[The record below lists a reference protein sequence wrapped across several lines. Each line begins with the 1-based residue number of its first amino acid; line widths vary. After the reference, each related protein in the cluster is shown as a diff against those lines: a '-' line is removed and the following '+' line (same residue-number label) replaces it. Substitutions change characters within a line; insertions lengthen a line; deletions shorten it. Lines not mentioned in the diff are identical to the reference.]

1 MGTTESKRKEM
12 STDTIRDAE
21 ETMKKAVANLM
32 KEFQTIRTGRANP
45 ALLDRVEVDYYGT
58 PTQLKGLANISTP
71 DGRSLMIQPYDKSG
85 LKDIE
90 TAIHKSGLGLTPNS
104 DGTVIRITIPQLTEE
119 RRKEMTKTVKK
130 FGEEA
135 KVAVRNI
142 RRDSAD
148 SIKKLKG
155 ELSEDDIKRQEEALQ
170 KVTDKYVKEIDK
182 HVHDKEVDIMEV

>member
-1 MGTTESKRKEM
+1 M
-12 STDTIRDAE
+12 STGEIIPNSE

-58 PTQLKGLANISTP
+58 PTPLKSLANISTP

-90 TAIHKSGLGLTPNS
+90 KAIHNSGLGLTPNS
-104 DGTVIRITIPQLTEE
+104 DGVVIRITIPQLTEE
-119 RRKEMTKTVKK
+119 RRKDMTKTVKK

-142 RRDSAD
+142 RRDAAD
-148 SIKKLKG
+148 ALKKLKG
-155 ELSEDDIKRQEEALQ
+155 EESEDEIKRLEESLQ

>member
-1 MGTTESKRKEM
+1 MSTTEI
-12 STDTIRDAE
+12 IRDAE

-58 PTQLKGLANISTP
+58 PTPLKSLANISTP
-71 DGRSLMIQPYDKSG
+71 DGRSLLIQPYDKSG

-90 TAIHKSGLGLTPNS
+90 QAIHKSGLGLTPNS
-104 DGTVIRITIPQLTEE
+104 DGSVIRITIPQLTEE

-135 KVAVRNI
+135 KIAVRNI
-142 RRDSAD
+142 RRDGAD
-148 SIKKLKG
+148 ELKKMKG
-155 ELSEDDIKRQEEALQ
+155 ELSEDEIKRQEEALQ
-170 KVTDKYVKEIDK
+170 KVTDKYVKEVDK
-182 HVHDKEVDIMEV
+182 HVHDKEIDIMEV

>member
-1 MGTTESKRKEM
+1 M
-12 STDTIRDAE
+12 STETIREAE

-58 PTQLKGLANISTP
+58 PTPLKSLANISTP
-71 DGRSLMIQPYDKSG
+71 DGRSLMIQPYDKGG

-119 RRKEMTKTVKK
+119 RRKDMTKTVKK

-135 KVAVRNI
+135 KVAIRNI
-142 RRDSAD
+142 RRDGAD
-148 SIKKLKG
+148 TIKKLKG
-155 ELSEDDIKRQEEALQ
+155 EASDDEIKRQEEALQ